1 MKHKTKDTEKL
12 SMHTSI
18 TKHPLLR
25 PLLAAI
31 VFALVAGCG
40 SGGLSGGSL
49 SGTSDSLVGPSI
61 QCANPGPGL
70 AAEDLSGQCRSASQ
84 VTMGALEAVDG

>member
-1 MKHKTKDTEKL
+1 MKQKTKDTERL
-12 SMHTSI
+12 NIRTLI
-18 TKHPLLR
+18 TKYSLLR
-25 PLLAAI
+25 PLLAVI

-70 AAEDLSGQCRSASQ
+70 AAEDLSGQCRNTTQ
-84 VTMGALEAVDG
+84 PTMGALEAVSG

>member
-1 MKHKTKDTEKL
+1 LNIRTFITEN
-12 SMHTSI
+12 S
-18 TKHPLLR
+18 LLR
-25 PLLAAI
+25 PLLAVI
-31 VFALVAGCG
+31 MFALVAGCG
-40 SGGLSGGSL
+40 SGGLSSGSL

>member
-1 MKHKTKDTEKL
+1 MKQETKDSERM
-12 SMHTSI
+12 SMRTLI
-18 TKHPLLR
+18 TKYFLLR

-40 SGGLSGGSL
+40 SGSLSGGS
-49 SGTSDSLVGPSI
+49 GSLAGSSI

-70 AAEDLSGQCRSASQ
+70 AAEDLSGQCRAAPQS
-84 VTMGALEAVDG
+84 TMGALEAPSG

>member
-1 MKHKTKDTEKL
+1 MKQKPKDTERL
-12 SMHTSI
+12 NIRSSTS
-18 TKHPLLR
+18 KHPLLR

-31 VFALVAGCG
+31 VFALLAGCG
-40 SGGLSGGSL
+40 SGGLS
-49 SGTSDSLVGPSI
+49 SGTDSYFGTSI
-61 QCANPGPGL
+61 QCANPGAGL